1 MYNLA
6 IKVTGEKQNMKHFFT
21 AALLLLCG
29 VIAGCDQLT
38 EFNISEDTINNYLIK
53 HTHYSKKIGIAGLA
67 DASIDLANLSAQI
80 GRTEPNKITLTGVAK
95 INLETLFGSTQA
107 EVSLAITSLPYFD
120 VDTGTIYLKQLE
132 ISDHK
137 ITPEKMAST
146 ISPILPI
153 VNNSLKNYFE
163 KNPVYLLQPEKSK
176 AEALAK
182 KIAKGLAVKPGK
194 LVIPLVE

>member
-1 MYNLA
+1 
-6 IKVTGEKQNMKHFFT
+6 MKHFFT
-21 AALLLLCG
+21 AVLLLLCG

-53 HTHYSKKIGIAGLA
+53 HTHYSKKIGLA
-67 DASIDLANLSAQI
+67 DASIDLANLAAQI

-120 VDTGTIYLKQLE
+120 VDTGAIYLKQLE

-153 VNNSLKNYFE
+153 VNNSLKTYFE

-182 KIAKGLAVKPGK
+182 KIAKGLEVKPGK

>member
-1 MYNLA
+1 
-6 IKVTGEKQNMKHFFT
+6 MKHFFT

-38 EFNISEDTINNYLIK
+38 EFSISEDTINNYLIK

-80 GRTEPNKITLTGVAK
+80 GRTEPNKITLMGVAK

-120 VDTGTIYLKQLE
+120 VKTGAIYLKQLE

-153 VNNSLKNYFE
+153 VNNSLKAYFE
-163 KNPVYLLQPEKSK
+163 KNPVYVLQPEKSK

-182 KIAKGLAVKPGK
+182 KIAKGLEVKPGK

>member
-1 MYNLA
+1 
-6 IKVTGEKQNMKHFFT
+6 MKHFFIV
-21 AALLLLCG
+21 ALLSLCG

-38 EFNISEDTINNYLIK
+38 EFSISEDTINNHLAK

-67 DASIDLANLSAQI
+67 DATIDLANLSTQI
-80 GRTEPNKITLTGVAK
+80 GRAEPNKITLMGVAK

-107 EVSLAITSLPYFD
+107 EVSLTITSLPYFD
-120 VDTGTIYLKQLE
+120 VNTGAIYLKQLE

-153 VNNSLKNYFE
+153 VNNSLKAYFE

-182 KIAKGLAVKPGK
+182 KIAKGLEVKPGK

>member
-1 MYNLA
+1 
-6 IKVTGEKQNMKHFFT
+6 MKHFFT
-21 AALLLLCG
+21 AVLLLLCG
-29 VIAGCDQLT
+29 MIAGCDQLT
-38 EFNISEDTINNYLIK
+38 EFSISEDTINNYLTK

-67 DASIDLANLSAQI
+67 DAGIDLANLTAQI
-80 GRTEPNKITLTGVAK
+80 GRTEPNKITLMGVAK

-120 VDTGTIYLKQLE
+120 VESGAIYLKQLE

-153 VNNSLKNYFE
+153 VNNSLKAYFE
-163 KNPVYLLQPEKSK
+163 KNPVYILQPEKST

-182 KIAKGLAVKPGK
+182 KIAKGLEVKPGK
-194 LVIPLVE
+194 LEIGRAHV